1 MNQDTHVRSR
11 WWGLVLAAMGLA
23 LTGCG
28 LLDLLPELPPDQ
40 APTEVTASMGQF
52 EDRIEISWTA
62 VAGATTYRVFRA
74 ESAEATGILIGET
87 LSPVYSDPMG
97 EANWG
102 HLYWYEVAACNSA
115 GCGPRSHSVPGYAG
129 YPPAPTGVQASGNYT
144 DRIVVT
150 WDPVPGATYY
160 QVYRDLDPDGGF
172 EIVANNVTAT
182 SFDDRTAV
190 PGIWYYYRV
199 RACHV
204 MASHATVCS
213 ALSQSAS
220 GRRVR

>member
-1 MNQDTHVRSR
+1 MNQDRHVRSR
-11 WWGLVLAAMGLA
+11 WWGLALAAMGLA

-40 APTEVTASMGQF
+40 APTGVTASLGQF

-74 ESAEATGILIGET
+74 ESAEGTGVLIGET
-87 LSPVYSDPMG
+87 PSLVYSDPMG
-97 EANWG
+97 AADWG
-102 HLYWYEVAACNSA
+102 HLYWYQVAACNSA
-115 GCGPRSHSVPGYAG
+115 GCGPRSPSVPGYAG
-129 YPPAPTGVQASGNYT
+129 YLPAPTGVQASQIYA

-160 QVYRDLDPDGGF
+160 QVYRDVTPDGEF

-182 SFDDRTAV
+182 SFEDRTAV
-190 PGIWYYYRV
+190 PGTLYYYRV
-199 RACHV
+199 RACH
-204 MASHATVCS
+204 ATGGS
-213 ALSQSAS
+213 ALSQPAP